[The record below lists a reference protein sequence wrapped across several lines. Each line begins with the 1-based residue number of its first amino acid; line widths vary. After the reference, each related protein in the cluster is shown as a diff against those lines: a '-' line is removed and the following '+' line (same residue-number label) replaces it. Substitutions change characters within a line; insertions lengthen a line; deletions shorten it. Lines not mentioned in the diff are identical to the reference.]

1 MKIDKFINLIKSGFD
16 VSFNY
21 KDVFYT
27 ISLIEDNETGKK
39 YGIGSD
45 NGFKADFESIESIP
59 TFILED
65 KQIKDIITDLK
76 DEEIFF

>member
-1 MKIDKFINLIKSGFD
+1 MHIDDFLKLISHGFD

-27 ISLIEDNETGKK
+27 ISVINERNGERE

-45 NGFKADFESIESIP
+45 NGIKADFESLDSIRSFVISDKTIEDIVDTLS
-59 TFILED
+59 ED
-65 KQIKDIITDLK
+65 DL
-76 DEEIFF
+76 FY

>member
-1 MKIDKFINLIKSGFD
+1 MQIDNFMNLIKSGFD

-21 KDVFYT
+21 KDIFYT
-27 ISLIEDNETGKK
+27 ISLIEENETGKK

-45 NGFKADFESIESIP
+45 NGFTADFDSFESIP
-59 TFILED
+59 DFVLAD
-65 KQIKDIITDLK
+65 KKIKDIVADLK